1 MGAIGDGDFWQQRYN
16 KMVVWCLQ
24 GNEQGRNFYK
34 KMGGNSIGER
44 SYELNGLKIK
54 VEGFIYNLI

>member
-1 MGAIGDGDFWQQRYN
+1 
-16 KMVVWCLQ
+16 MVVWCLQ